1 MDGFTQII
9 LPLVIRSPDTPFLQS
24 AIPQRRTIYWKPF
37 PKLKTPFIGFEI
49 RESLHQDLSNLN
61 NWGRPFEVCNLQH
74 KKTPSQGPQEKGS
87 PTNHESLPVP
97 LTFVEMAVLGSLVCV
112 PGISSGQS
120 SSEYALVLGCY
131 PVRHCYSAFSA
142 DTTLKSDSGT
152 FLRRFHPSPP
162 QILTATAS
170 TTNSVEH
177 QKMSSISSNSSNIS
191 FSFSPDTSTSSFT
204 TYGSHIVAL
213 SEPVQIKEGPVT
225 KLRVPT
231 IHPKTTCTKASK
243 RTPHIQS
250 FSETDGTSSASIA
263 EKNASLHKY
272 SLALE
277 ASLHAHEYR
286 KQLAYHA
293 ERYAVSAIRSIRKW
307 WTYNK
312 MDSYLNQPRPILP
325 AVASV
330 SY

>member
-131 PVRHCYSAFSA
+131 P
-142 DTTLKSDSGT
+142 SDSGT

-231 IHPKTTCTKASK
+231 IHPKPLAPKLSK
-243 RTPHIQS
+243 RTAAHPIIQRDWYQVA
-250 FSETDGTSSASIA
+250 EIGLILYLDGTSSASIA